1 MAVRGVINE
10 FFNVEDFQK
19 QLSAVTDGINKYID
33 LVKGAPSIRAGMSD
47 TSKIKETVE
56 GMKQL
61 SEQNKAV
68 SDSAA
73 KVADEQKKLADS
85 LASLPKTLQDNIS
98 KQIEYKGRLTE
109 LGSSLKDLKKQQDI
123 LDKTSGN
130 DAAKKEIKD
139 RVQLY
144 SEEQAK
150 LKVLNTDLTRT
161 INAQVK
167 EGESAA
173 NSIDNAKAAV
183 ARLTAERN
191 KINVTTDEGRAKVD
205 ALNKAIDAQNDFLKV
220 NASQLEK
227 VKINIGNYEGSAA
240 IIVEALKDVEKE
252 ISNLQAKQQGLVN
265 LSKSNPI
272 GFKLSG
278 GADEL
283 NRVNA
288 QIGFTIKQ
296 AETLGAITSNP
307 KFLNIAA
314 QAGDTNKELK
324 FFTQRLNELEDAG
337 LKNSK
342 VYSDVQSRLAQLAD
356 QMGDTRAEI
365 KALSSDTRGFDLFA
379 GSVNFAADAFQAFAG
394 AAALAGESEEESAK
408 TIKTLVAI
416 QSVSNGV
423 KGIANELT
431 TKGTAANKA
440 YALVQKQ
447 VAILTAASTSA
458 TQKLNAVLKLSGIGL
473 LITGIAFLIS
483 KLSLFSDESEKAEE
497 ETKRLTEAIEAQR
510 KAVDNLNASL
520 DASSKLRIEKIKQDG
535 ILRKQAEADVN
546 KQINEEELRN
556 KEQQLANLEVQEE
569 RSFAARVSNELQFQR
584 DIQAAI
590 KASGGKVDE
599 SDITDKGRKDL
610 DDRRKALREQ
620 NEQDQQRLLAA
631 QRDIAQIRAQGV
643 TKELEDQKNISEK
656 EKKEAEERAK
666 KAKELADQRLK
677 TEFEIGK
684 ITIQQNADFNKE
696 IADDD
701 TRTSAD
707 RLFALQQYL
716 LSRSSIINENARVEK
731 ELGKKTAQEI
741 LLINEQ
747 AADELLRLQ
756 REVSA
761 QGSEILKNNT
771 KDGAKIR
778 DDEKSHLDDL
788 GAKVLAGF
796 KDRSDK
802 ELAIA
807 KDLLEKKKVLREE
820 EKELYKSLFTELEG
834 FAIEIFTSQQDREI
848 HRNEDEK
855 ARIDERRQKEI
866 ETINQTVTDKAVAAD
881 QIRIID
887 AKANA
892 DKLILNNKNKELERK
907 KQSIE
912 RLGKIAEITGNT
924 AQGVASLSVKAAEA
938 RAQAALLA
946 SNPLTAAFGPIA
958 LANSLI
964 IAAQIPLVIG
974 IGAAQIA
981 RLVIPKYAQGTENH
995 PGGLAVVGDGGKSE
1009 GIKTPDGK
1017 LYKTDS
1023 KSTLVNLPKGSQVY
1037 PDINQLALTQSLKE
1051 IPDVKVIVPF
1061 DKTGKA
1067 IEKMERS
1074 IVKTIKDKQENHW
1087 HFPSRYETAMR
1098 DGSRFRAYLN
1108 DNL

>member
-10 FFNVEDFQK
+10 FFNLEEFQK
-19 QLSAVTDGINKYID
+19 QVLLVSDGVNKYID
-33 LVKGAPSIRAGMSD
+33 LVNKVPAIRATMAD
-47 TSKIKETVE
+47 PSKVKETVT
-56 GMKQL
+56 GMKQMAD
-61 SEQNKAV
+61 QNVKITQIATQV
-68 SDSAA
+68 IQGQRELD
-73 KVADEQKKLADS
+73 KVYVEGRL
-85 LASLPKTLQDNIS
+85 S
-98 KQIEYKGRLTE
+98 KQEYNKELKTE
-109 LGSSLKDLKKQQDI
+109 
-123 LDKTSGN
+123 
-130 DAAKKEIKD
+130 
-139 RVQLY
+139 VQLQTAA
-144 SEEQAK
+144 SGS
-150 LKVLNTDLTRT
+150 
-161 INAQVK
+161 IN
-167 EGESAA
+167 E
-173 NSIDNAKAAV
+173 AKARIA
-183 ARLTAERN
+183 ALTIERN
-191 KINVTTDEGRAKVD
+191 KLNLATSEGVKRSREINQE
-205 ALNKAIDAQNDFLKV
+205 IDKQNDFLTE
-220 NASQLEK
+220 NAAGLERR
-227 VKINIGNYEGSAA
+227 KINIGNYQGAA
-240 IIVEALKDVEKE
+240 KTIVDAMEQARQKVGEVTAAFGPLSPEAMRARKEFEALDRITE
-252 ISNLQAKQQGLVN
+252 
-265 LSKSNPI
+265 NP
-272 GFKLSG
+272 
-278 GADEL
+278 
-283 NRVNA
+283 R
-288 QIGFTIKQ
+288 
-296 AETLGAITSNP
+296 
-307 KFLNIAA
+307 FLNIAA
-314 QAGDTNKELK
+314 NVGDTNKELRAGV
-324 FFTQRLNELEDAG
+324 QILNNLEDAG
-337 LKNSK
+337 LRDSQ
-342 VYSDVQSRLAQLAD
+342 VYRDLRTRMAELTDQL
-356 QMGDTRAEI
+356 GDTRAEI
-365 KALSSDTRGFDLFA
+365 KALSSDSRSFDLFA
-379 GSVNFAADAFQAFAG
+379 GSVSFAADAFQTFAG

-483 KLSLFSDESEKAEE
+483 KLSLFGDESEKAEE

-556 KEQQLANLEVQEE
+556 KEQQLTILEAQEE

-631 QRDIAQIRAQGV
+631 QRDIDQIRAQGV
-643 TKELEDQKNISEK
+643 TKELEDQKNLSEK

-701 TRTSAD
+701 TRTTAD

-761 QGSEILKNNT
+761 QGAEILKNNT

-778 DDEKSHLDDL
+778 DDEKAHLDDI

-820 EKELYKSLFTELEG
+820 EKELYKSLFSELEG

-892 DKLILNNKNKELERK
+892 DKLILDNKNKELERK

-912 RLGKIAEITGNT
+912 RLGKIAEIAGNT

-1023 KSTLVNLPKGSQVY
+1023 KSTVVNLPKGSQVY

>member
-10 FFNVEDFQK
+10 FFNLEEFQK
-19 QLSAVTDGINKYID
+19 QVLLVSDGVNKYID
-33 LVKGAPSIRAGMSD
+33 LVNKVPAIRATMAD
-47 TSKIKETVE
+47 PSKVKETVT
-56 GMKQL
+56 GMKAL
-61 SEQNKAV
+61 ADQNAKIAQTATQVVNGQRELDKAFA
-68 SDSAA
+68 SS
-73 KVADEQKKLADS
+73 KVARQEYNKEL
-85 LASLPKTLQDNIS
+85 KT
-98 KQIEYKGRLTE
+98 
-109 LGSSLKDLKKQQDI
+109 
-123 LDKTSGN
+123 
-130 DAAKKEIKD
+130 EI
-139 RVQLY
+139 QL
-144 SEEQAK
+144 EQAA
-150 LKVLNTDLTRT
+150 TGS
-161 INAQVK
+161 IN
-167 EGESAA
+167 E
-173 NSIDNAKAAV
+173 AKAAI
-183 ARLTAERN
+183 AALTIERN
-191 KINVTTDEGRAKVD
+191 KLNITTEAGRKRQKEINDE
-205 ALNKAIDAQNDFLKV
+205 IDKQNDFLKENV
-220 NASQLEK
+220 SQLEK
-227 VKINIGNYEGSAA
+227 QKINVGNYQGSAK
-240 IIVEALKDVEKE
+240 IIVDAMERARQKIEKVSSSFGPISPEAQAARKEFEALD
-252 ISNLQAKQQGLVN
+252 
-265 LSKSNPI
+265 
-272 GFKLSG
+272 
-278 GADEL
+278 
-283 NRVNA
+283 R
-288 QIGFTIKQ
+288 
-296 AETLGAITSNP
+296 ITQNP
-307 KFLNIAA
+307 KFLNISANV
-314 QAGDTNKELK
+314 GDTNKELR
-324 FFTQRLNELEDAG
+324 FFTQQLNALEDAG
-337 LKNSK
+337 QRDSQ
-342 VYSDVQSRLAQLAD
+342 VYREVQTRLAQLTD
-356 QMGDTRAEI
+356 QIGDTRAEV
-365 KALSSDTRGFDLFA
+365 KALSSDSRSFDLFA
-379 GSVNFAADAFQAFAG
+379 GSVSFAADAFQTFAG

-483 KLSLFSDESEKAEE
+483 KLSLFGDESEKAEE

-599 SDITDKGRKDL
+599 SDITDKGKKDL

-643 TKELEDQKNISEK
+643 TKELEDQKTLSEK

-696 IADDD
+696 IADDY

-778 DDEKSHLDDL
+778 DDEKAHLDDI

-796 KDRSDK
+796 KDKSDK

-807 KDLLEKKKVLREE
+807 KNLLDQKKVLKEE
-820 EKELYKSLFTELEG
+820 EKELYKSLYSELSG
-834 FAIEIFTSQQDREI
+834 FAIEFFTAEQDREI
-848 HRNEDEK
+848 HKNEDEK

-866 ETINQTVTDKAVAAD
+866 DTINQTVTDKAVAAD

-892 DKLILNNKNKELERK
+892 DKLVLDNKNKELERK

-912 RLGKIAEITGNT
+912 RLGKIAEIAGNT

-938 RAQAALLA
+938 RAQAALLFA
-946 SNPLTAAFGPIA
+946 NPLTAVYGPLA
-958 LANSLI
+958 LANAAI
-964 IAAQIPLVIG
+964 IAGQIPLVIG

-981 RLVIPKYAQGTENH
+981 RLVIPKYAQGTDNH
-995 PGGLAVVGDGGKSE
+995 PGGLAIVGDGGKSE
-1009 GIKTPDGK
+1009 AVKTPDGK

-1023 KSTLVNLPKGSQVY
+1023 KSTVVDLPKGSQVY